1 MDEKDVAMEFAAAV
15 TCIGCL
21 VALWSIVA
29 ILAPN

>member
-1 MDEKDVAMEFAAAV
+1 MRNELEIAMEFTFMV

-29 ILAPN
+29 ILSP